1 MAPFP
6 VTTRT
11 RKQVSTVRLI
21 DLVRY
26 TLLAL
31 RRQRFRSVMLL
42 IAVGLGVGAVM
53 VLTALGEGARGYVLG
68 EFAFLGKDTVVM
80 FPGRKETT
88 GGMPPITGSA
98 ARAITLEEVEVLA
111 RTVPGVTSLAPL
123 VMGNGPVSYESRER
137 ESIVVGTTAAFFTIR
152 QLEIG
157 QGSALPD
164 LGLSEGKQVAVIG
177 QKLKSEL
184 FDNRRAIGQWVRL
197 RDYRFRVIG
206 VLAGTGD
213 SFGADLS
220 EAIFVPV
227 ASAQSVF
234 NIHGLFRVMLK
245 VRENYRVEEV
255 KTNISRRMQELH
267 EGEQD
272 VTVVSPDA
280 MLSTFDDILQALTLG
295 VAGIAGI
302 SLVVA
307 GILVMNVT
315 LMSVKQRTA
324 EIGLLK
330 AIGAPAAQVR
340 TLFLTEATLIATAG
354 ALLGMLVGRLLV
366 ATGRYFYPSIPFAT
380 PGWAMWAGLGLAVGT
395 ALLFAWLPAQQA
407 ARLEPVEAL
416 GRK

>member
-1 MAPFP
+1 M
-6 VTTRT
+6 
-11 RKQVSTVRLI
+11 RLI

-26 TLLAL
+26 TFLAL
-31 RRQRFRSVMLL
+31 RRQRFRSFMLL
-42 IAVGLGVGAVM
+42 TAVGLGVGAVV
-53 VLTALGEGARGYVLG
+53 VLTALGEGARGYVMG

-88 GGMPPITGSA
+88 GGMPPITGTA
-98 ARAITLEEVEVLA
+98 ARAITLEEVAVLQ
-111 RTVPGVTSLAPL
+111 RTVPGVTSLAPI
-123 VMGNGPVSYESRER
+123 VIGNGPVSYKSRER
-137 ESIVVGTTAAFFTIR
+137 ESIVLGTTAAFFDIR
-152 QLEIG
+152 QLQVG
-157 QGSALPD
+157 QGSTLPD
-164 LGLSEGKQVAVIG
+164 LVLSEGRQVAVIG
-177 QKLKSEL
+177 HKLKTEL

-206 VLAGTGD
+206 VLTGTGD
-213 SFGADLS
+213 SFGTDLS

-234 NIHGLFRVMLK
+234 NIHGLFRVMMK
-245 VRENYRVEEV
+245 IRDNYQIEEV
-255 KTNISRRMQELH
+255 KSQIAKRMQELH

-272 VTVVSPDA
+272 VTIISPDA

-295 VAGIAGI
+295 VAGIAAI

-330 AIGAPAAQVR
+330 AVGAPAAQVR
-340 TLFLTEATLIATAG
+340 TLFLTEAALIASAG
-354 ALLGMLVGRLLV
+354 ALLGMLVGLLLV
-366 ATGRYFYPSIPFAT
+366 AAGRKLYPAVPFAT
-380 PGWAMWAGLGLAVGT
+380 PAWALWAALGLAIGT

-407 ARLEPVEAL
+407 ASMEPVDAL
-416 GRK
+416 GKK

>member
-1 MAPFP
+1 M
-6 VTTRT
+6 
-11 RKQVSTVRLI
+11 RLI

-26 TLLAL
+26 TFLAL

-42 IAVGLGVGAVM
+42 IAVGLGVGAVV
-53 VLTALGEGARGYVLG
+53 VLTAVGEGARGYVMG
-68 EFAFLGKDTVVM
+68 EFAFLGKDSVVM

-88 GGMPPITGSA
+88 GGMPPITGTS

-111 RTVPGVTSLAPL
+111 RTVPGVTSLAPM
-123 VMGNGPVSYESRER
+123 VIGNGPVSYESRER
-137 ESIVVGTTAAFFTIR
+137 ESIVVGTTAAFFAIR

-157 QGSALPD
+157 QGSTLPN
-164 LGLSEGKQVAVIG
+164 LGLSEGKPVAVIG
-177 QKLKSEL
+177 QKLKTEL

-206 VLAGTGD
+206 VLVGTGD
-213 SFGADLS
+213 SFGTDLS

-234 NIHGLFRVMLK
+234 NIHGLFRVMMK
-245 VRENYRVEEV
+245 VKENYQVDEV
-255 KTNISRRMQELH
+255 KSRIADRMQELH
-267 EGEQD
+267 NGELD

-280 MLSTFDDILQALTLG
+280 MLSTFDDVLQVLTLG
-295 VAGIAGI
+295 VAGIAAI

-340 TLFLTEATLIATAG
+340 TLFLTEAALIATAG
-354 ALLGMLVGRLLV
+354 ALLGLLAGSLLV
-366 ATGRYFYPSIPFAT
+366 AAGKQLYPSIPFAT
-380 PGWAMWAGLGLAVGT
+380 PGWAMWAALGLAVGT
-395 ALLFAWLPAQQA
+395 AVVFAWLPAQQA
-407 ARLEPVEAL
+407 ARLEPIDAL
-416 GRK
+416 GKK

>member
-1 MAPFP
+1 M
-6 VTTRT
+6 
-11 RKQVSTVRLI
+11 RLV

-26 TLLAL
+26 TVLAL

-42 IAVGLGVGAVM
+42 IAVGLGVGAVI
-53 VLTALGEGARGYVLG
+53 VLTALGEGARRYVLG
-68 EFAFLGKDTVVM
+68 EFAFLGKDTVIM

-98 ARAITLEEVEVLA
+98 ARAITLEEVEILG
-111 RTVPGVTSLAPL
+111 RTVPGVTSLAPM
-123 VMGNGPVSYESRER
+123 VIGNGPVSFESRER

-152 QLEIG
+152 QLQIA

-164 LGLSEGKQVAVIG
+164 LDLGEGLQVAVIG
-177 QKLKSEL
+177 QKLKTEL
-184 FDNRRAIGQWVRL
+184 FDNRAAIGQWVRL
-197 RDYRFRVIG
+197 RDYRFRVVG
-206 VLAGTGD
+206 VLAGSGD

-234 NIHGLFRVMLK
+234 NIHGMFRVMLR
-245 VRENYRVEEV
+245 VRDNYRVEEV
-255 KTNISRRMQELH
+255 KAELSNRMQELH

-280 MLSTFDDILQALTLG
+280 MLSTFDDILRALTLG
-295 VAGIAGI
+295 VAGIAAI

-330 AIGAPAAQVR
+330 AIGAPASQVR
-340 TLFLTEATLIATAG
+340 TLFLTEAALIATAG
-354 ALLGMLVGRLLV
+354 ALLGMAVGSLLV
-366 ATGRYFYPSIPFAT
+366 ALGRHLYPSIPFAT
-380 PGWAMWAGLGLAVGT
+380 PGWALWAGLGLAVGT
-395 ALLFAWLPAQQA
+395 ALVFAWLPAQQA
-407 ARLEPVEAL
+407 ARLEPVDAL
-416 GRK
+416 GRR

>member
-1 MAPFP
+1 M
-6 VTTRT
+6 
-11 RKQVSTVRLI
+11 RLI

-42 IAVGLGVGAVM
+42 IAVGLGVGAVV
-53 VLTALGEGARGYVLG
+53 VLTAVGEGARGYVMG
-68 EFAFLGKDTVVM
+68 EFAFLGKDTIVM

-88 GGMPPITGSA
+88 GGMPPITGTA
-98 ARAITLEEVEVLA
+98 ARAITLDEVEVLG
-111 RTVPGVTSLAPL
+111 RTVPGVTSLAPM
-123 VMGNGPVSYESRER
+123 VIGNGPVSYESRER

-157 QGSALPD
+157 QGSTLPN
-164 LGLSEGKQVAVIG
+164 LGLSEGKPVAVIG
-177 QKLKSEL
+177 QKLKTEL

-206 VLAGTGD
+206 VLTGTGD

-234 NIHGLFRVMLK
+234 NIHGLFRVMMK
-245 VRENYRVEEV
+245 VRENYEIEEV
-255 KTNISRRMQELH
+255 KSRISDRMQELH
-267 EGEQD
+267 EGELD

-280 MLSTFDDILQALTLG
+280 MLSTFDDILQVLTLG
-295 VAGIAGI
+295 VAGIAAI

-340 TLFLTEATLIATAG
+340 TLFLTEAALIATAG
-354 ALLGMLVGRLLV
+354 ALLGLLVGSLLV
-366 ATGRYFYPSIPFAT
+366 AAGRQLYPSIPFAT
-380 PGWAMWAGLGLAVGT
+380 PGWAMWAAFGLAVGT
-395 ALLFAWLPAQQA
+395 ALVFAWLPAQQA
-407 ARLEPVEAL
+407 ARLEPIDAL
-416 GRK
+416 GKK

>member
-1 MAPFP
+1 M
-6 VTTRT
+6 
-11 RKQVSTVRLI
+11 RLV

-42 IAVGLGVGAVM
+42 IAVGLGVGAVI
-53 VLTALGEGARGYVLG
+53 VLTALGEGARRYVLG

-98 ARAITLEEVEVLA
+98 ARAITLEEVEILG
-111 RTVPGVTSLAPL
+111 RTVPGVTSLAPM
-123 VMGNGPVSYESRER
+123 VIGNGPVSFEARER

-152 QLEIG
+152 QLQIA

-164 LGLSEGKQVAVIG
+164 LDLGEGLQVAVIG
-177 QKLKSEL
+177 QKLKTEL
-184 FDNRRAIGQWVRL
+184 FDNRAAIGQWVRL
-197 RDYRFRVIG
+197 RDYRFRVVG
-206 VLAGTGD
+206 VLAGSGD

-234 NIHGLFRVMLK
+234 NIHGMFRVMLK
-245 VRENYRVEEV
+245 VRDNYRVEEV
-255 KTNISRRMQELH
+255 KAELSNRMQELH

-280 MLSTFDDILQALTLG
+280 MLSTFDDILRALTLG
-295 VAGIAGI
+295 VAGIAAI

-330 AIGAPAAQVR
+330 AIGAPASQVR
-340 TLFLTEATLIATAG
+340 TLFLTEAALIATAG
-354 ALLGMLVGRLLV
+354 ALLGMAVGSLLV
-366 ATGRYFYPSIPFAT
+366 ALGRQLYPSIPFAT
-380 PGWAMWAGLGLAVGT
+380 PGWALWAGFGLAVGT
-395 ALLFAWLPAQQA
+395 ALVFAWLPAQQA
-407 ARLEPVEAL
+407 ARLEPVDAL
-416 GRK
+416 GRR

>member
-1 MAPFP
+1 M
-6 VTTRT
+6 
-11 RKQVSTVRLI
+11 RLI

-26 TLLAL
+26 TFLAL
-31 RRQRFRSVMLL
+31 RRQRFRSLMLL
-42 IAVGLGVGAVM
+42 IAVGLGVGAVV
-53 VLTALGEGARGYVLG
+53 VLTALGEGARGYVMG

-88 GGMPPITGSA
+88 GGMPPITGTA
-98 ARAITLEEVEVLA
+98 ARAITLEEVAVLQ
-111 RTVPGVTSLAPL
+111 RTVPGVTSLAPI
-123 VMGNGPVSYESRER
+123 VIGNGPVSYKSRER
-137 ESIVVGTTAAFFTIR
+137 ESIVLGTTAAFFDIR
-152 QLEIG
+152 QLQVG
-157 QGSALPD
+157 QGSTLPD
-164 LGLSEGKQVAVIG
+164 LVLNEGRQVAVIG
-177 QKLKSEL
+177 HKLKTEL

-206 VLAGTGD
+206 VLTGTGD
-213 SFGADLS
+213 SFGTDLS

-234 NIHGLFRVMLK
+234 NIHGLFRVMMK
-245 VRENYRVEEV
+245 IRDNYQVEEV
-255 KTNISRRMQELH
+255 KSQIAKRMQELH

-272 VTVVSPDA
+272 VTIISPDA

-295 VAGIAGI
+295 VAGIAAI

-330 AIGAPAAQVR
+330 AVGAPAAQVR
-340 TLFLTEATLIATAG
+340 TLFLTEAALIASAG
-354 ALLGMLVGRLLV
+354 ALLGMLVGLLLV
-366 ATGRYFYPSIPFAT
+366 AAGRKLYPAVPFTT
-380 PGWAMWAGLGLAVGT
+380 PAWALWAAPGLAIGT

-407 ARLEPVEAL
+407 ASLEPVDAL
-416 GRK
+416 GKK

>member
-1 MAPFP
+1 M
-6 VTTRT
+6 
-11 RKQVSTVRLI
+11 RLI

-26 TLLAL
+26 TFLAL
-31 RRQRFRSVMLL
+31 RRQRFRSFMLL
-42 IAVGLGVGAVM
+42 TAVGLGVGAVV
-53 VLTALGEGARGYVLG
+53 VLTALGEGARGYVMG

-88 GGMPPITGSA
+88 GGMPPITGTA
-98 ARAITLEEVEVLA
+98 ARAITLEEVAVLQ

-123 VMGNGPVSYESRER
+123 VIGNGPVSYKSRER
-137 ESIVVGTTAAFFTIR
+137 ESIVLGTTAAFFDIR
-152 QLEIG
+152 QLQVG
-157 QGSALPD
+157 QGSTLPD
-164 LGLSEGKQVAVIG
+164 LVLSEGRQVAVIG
-177 QKLKSEL
+177 HKLKTEL

-206 VLAGTGD
+206 VLTGTGD
-213 SFGADLS
+213 SFGTDLS

-234 NIHGLFRVMLK
+234 NIHGLFRVMMK
-245 VRENYRVEEV
+245 IRDNYQVEEV
-255 KTNISRRMQELH
+255 KSQIAKRMQELH

-272 VTVVSPDA
+272 VTIISPDA

-295 VAGIAGI
+295 VAGIAAI

-330 AIGAPAAQVR
+330 AVGAPAAQVR
-340 TLFLTEATLIATAG
+340 TLFLTEAALIASAG
-354 ALLGMLVGRLLV
+354 ALLGMLVGLLLV
-366 ATGRYFYPSIPFAT
+366 AAGRKLYPAVPFAT
-380 PGWAMWAGLGLAVGT
+380 PAWALWAALGLAIGT

-407 ARLEPVEAL
+407 ASLEPVDAL
-416 GRK
+416 GKK

>member
-1 MAPFP
+1 M
-6 VTTRT
+6 
-11 RKQVSTVRLI
+11 RLI

-26 TLLAL
+26 TFLAL

-42 IAVGLGVGAVM
+42 IAVGLGVGAVV
-53 VLTALGEGARGYVLG
+53 VLTAVGEGARGYVMG
-68 EFAFLGKDTVVM
+68 EFAFLGKDSVVM

-88 GGMPPITGSA
+88 GGMPPITGTA

-111 RTVPGVTSLAPL
+111 RTVPGVTSLAPM
-123 VMGNGPVSYESRER
+123 VIGNGPVSYESRER

-152 QLEIG
+152 QLEVG
-157 QGSALPD
+157 QGSTLPN
-164 LGLSEGKQVAVIG
+164 LGLSEGKPVAVIG
-177 QKLKSEL
+177 QKLKTEL
-184 FDNRRAIGQWVRL
+184 FGNRRAIGQWVRL

-220 EAIFVPV
+220 EAIFIPV

-234 NIHGLFRVMLK
+234 NIHGLFRVMME
-245 VRENYRVEEV
+245 VRDNYQVDEV
-255 KTNISRRMQELH
+255 KSRIADRMQELH
-267 EGEQD
+267 DGELD

-295 VAGIAGI
+295 VAGIAAI

-330 AIGAPAAQVR
+330 AIGAPAEQIR
-340 TLFLTEATLIATAG
+340 TLFLTEAVLIATAG
-354 ALLGMLVGRLLV
+354 ALLGLLAGSLLV
-366 ATGRYFYPSIPFAT
+366 VAGKQLYPSIPFAT
-380 PGWAMWAGLGLAVGT
+380 PGWAMWAALGLAVGT
-395 ALLFAWLPAQQA
+395 ALVFAWLPAQQA
-407 ARLEPVEAL
+407 ARLEPIDAL
-416 GRK
+416 GKK

>member
-1 MAPFP
+1 M
-6 VTTRT
+6 
-11 RKQVSTVRLI
+11 RLI

-26 TLLAL
+26 TFLAL

-42 IAVGLGVGAVM
+42 IAVGLGVGAVV
-53 VLTALGEGARGYVLG
+53 VLTAVGEGARGYVMG
-68 EFAFLGKDTVVM
+68 EFAFLGKDSVVM

-88 GGMPPITGSA
+88 GGMPPITGTS

-111 RTVPGVTSLAPL
+111 RTVPGVTSLAPM
-123 VMGNGPVSYESRER
+123 VIGNGPVSYESRER
-137 ESIVVGTTAAFFTIR
+137 ESIVVGTTAAFFAIR

-157 QGSALPD
+157 QGSTLPN
-164 LGLSEGKQVAVIG
+164 LGLSEGKPVAVIG
-177 QKLKSEL
+177 QKLKTEL

-213 SFGADLS
+213 SFGTDLS

-234 NIHGLFRVMLK
+234 NIHGLFRVMMK
-245 VRENYRVEEV
+245 VKENYQVDEV
-255 KTNISRRMQELH
+255 KSRIADRMQELH
-267 EGEQD
+267 NGELD

-280 MLSTFDDILQALTLG
+280 MLSTFDDILQVLTLG
-295 VAGIAGI
+295 VAGIAAI

-340 TLFLTEATLIATAG
+340 TLFLTEAALIATAG
-354 ALLGMLVGRLLV
+354 ALLGLLAGSLLV
-366 ATGRYFYPSIPFAT
+366 AAGKQLYPSIPFAT
-380 PGWAMWAGLGLAVGT
+380 PGWAMWAALGLAVGT
-395 ALLFAWLPAQQA
+395 AVVFAWLPAQQA
-407 ARLEPVEAL
+407 ARLEPIDAL
-416 GRK
+416 GKK

>member
-1 MAPFP
+1 M
-6 VTTRT
+6 
-11 RKQVSTVRLI
+11 
-21 DLVRY
+21 
-26 TLLAL
+26 AL

-42 IAVGLGVGAVM
+42 IAVGLGVGAVV
-53 VLTALGEGARGYVLG
+53 VLTAVGEGARGYVMG
-68 EFAFLGKDTVVM
+68 EFAFLGKDSVVM

-88 GGMPPITGSA
+88 GGMPPITGTS

-111 RTVPGVTSLAPL
+111 RTVPGVTSLAPM
-123 VMGNGPVSYESRER
+123 VIGNGPVSYESRER
-137 ESIVVGTTAAFFTIR
+137 ESIVVGTTAAFFAIR

-157 QGSALPD
+157 QGSTLPN
-164 LGLSEGKQVAVIG
+164 LGLSEGKPVAVIG
-177 QKLKSEL
+177 QKLKTEL

-206 VLAGTGD
+206 VLVGTGD
-213 SFGADLS
+213 SFGTDLS

-234 NIHGLFRVMLK
+234 NIHGLFRVMMK
-245 VRENYRVEEV
+245 VKENYQVDEV
-255 KTNISRRMQELH
+255 KSRIADRMQELH
-267 EGEQD
+267 NGELD

-280 MLSTFDDILQALTLG
+280 MLSTFDDILQVLTLG
-295 VAGIAGI
+295 VAGIAAI

-340 TLFLTEATLIATAG
+340 TLFLTEAALIATAG
-354 ALLGMLVGRLLV
+354 ALLGLLAGSLLV
-366 ATGRYFYPSIPFAT
+366 AAGKQLYPSIPFAT
-380 PGWAMWAGLGLAVGT
+380 PGWAMWAALGLAVGT
-395 ALLFAWLPAQQA
+395 AVVFAWLPAQQA
-407 ARLEPVEAL
+407 ARLEPIDAL
-416 GRK
+416 GKK